1 MSYSVDDL
9 VGQFRSQMDDNVE
22 PYLWDEDRIIDW
34 IDEAQKVFA
43 ERTKIFQGS
52 ELLTVLAADGGDV
65 TIPSYVLE
73 VRRAKYTGQTAPLEI
88 TNFDEISRGALYEDY
103 GVRVTGNWEE
113 AEGTPSYLVLD
124 VETDK
129 GRLVPKL
136 AAGVADGTMTI
147 YYARYPLK
155 DVTASSSKIELTDT
169 RHQRLMVVYARAMA
183 YGDHDA
189 DIYDPRAE
197 ASKMDEFHTKVDTIT
212 AQIKRKTRRAGVVKY
227 GGL

>member
-9 VGQFRSQMDDNVE
+9 IGQFRTQMDDNVE
-22 PYLWDEDRIIDW
+22 PFLWDEDRIIEW

-52 ELLTVLAADGGDV
+52 EILTVLAADGGNV

-73 VRRAKYTGQTAPLEI
+73 IRRAKYTGQVRALDI
-88 TNFDEISRGALYEDY
+88 LNFNDISRGSLYDDY
-103 GVRVTGNWEE
+103 GINLTDDWEE
-113 AEGTPSYLVLD
+113 STGTPRALVPD
-124 VETDK
+124 YKTDA
-129 GRLVPKL
+129 GRLVPKP
-136 AAGVADGTMTI
+136 VADGTMTL

-155 DVTASSSKIELTDT
+155 DITASSSKIELTDT

-189 DIYDPRAE
+189 DVYDPRAE
-197 ASKMDEFHTKVDTIT
+197 VAKMDEFHTKVDVIT
-212 AQIKRKTRRAGVVKY
+212 AQIKRKTRRAGTVRY

>member
-1 MSYSVDDL
+1 MSYSVDNL
-9 VGQFRSQMDDNVE
+9 VTQFRTQMDDNVE
-22 PYLWDEDRIIDW
+22 PYLWDEDRIIEW
-34 IDEAQKVFA
+34 IDEAQKIFA
-43 ERTKIFQGS
+43 EKTKIFQGS
-52 ELLTVLAADGGDV
+52 EIINVLAADGGDV
-65 TIPSYVLE
+65 TIPSYVVE

-88 TNFDEISRGALYEDY
+88 TNFAEISRGALYEDY
-103 GVRVTGNWEE
+103 GVRVTGNWED
-113 AEGTPSYLVLD
+113 AEGTPTYLVLD

-136 AAGVADGTMTI
+136 ATSAADGTMTI

-155 DVTASSSKIELTDT
+155 DVTSSSSKIELTDT

-189 DIYDPRAE
+189 DVYDPRQE
-197 ASKMDEFHTKVDTIT
+197 AAKLEEFHTKVDVIA
-212 AQIKRKTRRAGVVKY
+212 AQTKRKTRRAGTVRY